1 SPNPHNHDRR
11 MRPSPRAAIAGPF
24 RASLARICD
33 DGNARGK
40 VYATRNCPCLDEFF
54 SGDLPMPASG
64 RRTLA
69 GSDSLAD
76 LHLPLARAPVVAA
89 LQMGSCSTS
98 VSLCR
103 LSLRERTPFSGSER
117 RQTETL
123 PLLSL
128 PCGDCPSVLKNICLA
143 GKASAELLHSFAP
156 GQGAD

>member
-1 SPNPHNHDRR
+1 
-11 MRPSPRAAIAGPF
+11 SPRAAIAGPF

-103 LSLRERTPFSGSER
+103 LRSAKERPFRGAKGDKR
-117 RQTETL
+117 RHY
-123 PLLSL
+123 
-128 PCGDCPSVLKNICLA
+128 PCSAFLA
-143 GKASAELLHSFAP
+143 GTA
-156 GQGAD
+156 QVC